1 MSDQRTTKQR
11 APKVSAATR
20 SAIGAVRKAK
30 RAAFKRLP
38 FESEKRQNERLE
50 FAVGTLA
57 EAYRLGAEEAQTEIL
72 RRLDE
77 LERKLWTN

>member
-1 MSDQRTTKQR
+1 MTDQLATK
-11 APKVSAATR
+11 PKLSPAAKAAVS
-20 SAIGAVRKAK
+20 AVRKAK

-38 FESEKRQNERLE
+38 FESEKKQNERLE

>member
-1 MSDQRTTKQR
+1 MKQSEQGTTK
-11 APKVSAATR
+11 PKLSPAAKAAVNT
-20 SAIGAVRKAK
+20 VRKAK

-38 FESEKRQNERLE
+38 FESEKKQNERLE

-77 LERKLWTN
+77 LEGRLWIN